1 MQKKFPAELKIL
13 NKNKQVGSK
22 CSRLF
27 LQLCVWFFLLLMLL
41 FLLIKSFLNV
51 ACPFLFDP
59 CSLQEVEL
67 RCRWQESGPFA
78 EFVVEVHESLG
89 LRGSPGLAGAS
100 VAEESLQTQ
109 TGVGTIG
116 VEATSMAAAP
126 VSPG

>member
-1 MQKKFPAELKIL
+1 
-13 NKNKQVGSK
+13 
-22 CSRLF
+22 
-27 LQLCVWFFLLLMLL
+27 MLL

-51 ACPFLFDP
+51 ACPFLFDT